1 MTIIYD
7 RSKKVYVSD
16 IIEGAW
22 PTRLDAEAAE
32 LPQELFGRALEI
44 AAGSLGV
51 AIGATWLILDRAVQN
66 CGGGEFVIPSKSRPG
81 LRHYV
86 SLSNGGCDCDAFLH
100 GQICRHWTAAL
111 LIASNDDDE
120 DEDEKIMNELYQ
132 QVLEEQ
138 RRALGNKS
146 REELIDELFGPP
158 VQVKDAK
165 GRVVFG

>member
-51 AIGATWLILDRAVQN
+51 AIGAAWLVLDGTVES
-66 CGGGEFVIPSKSRPG
+66 CGDGEYVIPSRSQPG
-81 LRHYV
+81 LKHYV
-86 SLSNGGCDCDAFLH
+86 SLSDGGSCDCDSYIH
-100 GQICRHWTAAL
+100 GKICRHWTAAL
-111 LIASNDDDE
+111 LIASSDDE
-120 DEDEKIMNELYQ
+120 PALQSGKIQ
-132 QVLEEQ
+132 
-138 RRALGNKS
+138 ALPPEPACKT
-146 REELIDELFGPP
+146 LIDELFG
-158 VQVKDAK
+158 DW
-165 GRVVFG
+165 